1 MSGQCVILVGGLGTR
16 LGAMARDVPKPLLQV
31 RDRPFLEWLL
41 IKAAGHGFDR
51 VLLLAGHQVQV
62 LDDWL
67 GDSGVAEELGLEI
80 TVSREPQPLGTAGAL
95 VHARALL
102 DDDFLLLNGD
112 TWFDFDWSALTLSDD
127 ADAAMALRAV
137 SPADRYE
144 TIVLMGRRVAIIRP
158 RDPMLKQG
166 LINAGVYRLRASALD
181 GITTM
186 PASLEARVLPAL
198 AQVRRLEGLVFDGPF
213 IDIGVPESF
222 EAAQAMAL
230 GAAR

>member
-31 RDRPFLEWLL
+31 RNRPFLEWLL
-41 IKAAGHGFDR
+41 IKAKGHGFDR

-67 GDSGVAEELGLEI
+67 GDSDIADELGLEI
-80 TVSREPQPLGTAGAL
+80 TVSREPEPLGTAGAL

-102 DDDFLLLNGD
+102 DDEFLLLNGD

-144 TIVLMGRRVAIIRP
+144 TIALMGRRVAVIRP
-158 RDPMLKQG
+158 RDAALKQG
-166 LINAGVYRLRASALD
+166 LINAGVYRLRACAVD
-181 GITTM
+181 GITI
-186 PASLEARVLPAL
+186 PASLESRVLPAL

-222 EAAQAMAL
+222 EAAQTMTL
-230 GAAR
+230 GGAR